1 MPKETREPQS
11 YGSEK
16 DWVSGRT
23 GQQVNDPKSSP
34 PPEHGE
40 FYDSSHDTDPPMS
53 PDNGGKV
60 SEFQLAD
67 NAQPTTSSVSGDST
81 TPVQK
86 VSTEEGGSKRGSY
99 FRKRDYE

>member
-1 MPKETREPQS
+1 MPKDGREPQS
-11 YGSEK
+11 YGSDKE
-16 DWVSGRT
+16 WVSGRT
-23 GQQVNDPKSSP
+23 GQEVNDPKSSP
-34 PPEHGE
+34 PPEHDE
-40 FYDSSHDTDPPMS
+40 FYDSSHDAEPAAS

-60 SEFQLAD
+60 SEFQLAE
-67 NAQPTTSSVSGDST
+67 NAQPRTGPVSGDS